1 MTHGIER
8 YRRKLFSQ
16 IWINEFH
23 FWIGD
28 ITAYASLLAGLTL
41 IIIGSVI
48 WKFKLVELLAGYKEN
63 SNVDKDLLA
72 KVTGLSLLLLGFLLL
87 AESTLIFKDVIK
99 QDAAILLVLLSIILG
114 TIVTALICTH
124 YSK

>member
-1 MTHGIER
+1 M
-8 YRRKLFSQ
+8 
-16 IWINEFH
+16 
-23 FWIGD
+23 
-28 ITAYASLLAGLTL
+28 AYAALLAGLTL
-41 IIIGSVI
+41 IIIGAAL

-87 AESTLIFKDVIK
+87 AESIFIFKGIIK
-99 QDAAILLVLLSIILG
+99 QDAAIIIVLGTIILG
-114 TIVTALICTH
+114 TIVTALLSSH

>member
-1 MTHGIER
+1 M
-8 YRRKLFSQ
+8 
-16 IWINEFH
+16 
-23 FWIGD
+23 
-28 ITAYASLLAGLTL
+28 AYASLLAGLTL
-41 IIIGSVI
+41 IIIGSML

-87 AESTLIFKDVIK
+87 AESILIFKGVIK

>member
-1 MTHGIER
+1 M
-8 YRRKLFSQ
+8 
-16 IWINEFH
+16 
-23 FWIGD
+23 
-28 ITAYASLLAGLTL
+28 AYASLLAGLTL

-63 SNVDKDLLA
+63 SNVDKDFLA
-72 KVTGLSLLLLGFLLL
+72 KVTGLSLLLLGILLL
-87 AESTLIFKDVIK
+87 AESIFIFKGIIK
-99 QDAAILLVLLSIILG
+99 QDAAILLVVISIILG

>member
-1 MTHGIER
+1 MR
-8 YRRKLFSQ
+8 Y
-16 IWINEFH
+16 IIP
-23 FWIGD
+23 
-28 ITAYASLLAGLTL
+28 YASLIAGLTL
-41 IIIGSVI
+41 LIIGAML

-72 KVTGLSLLLLGFLLL
+72 KVTGLSLLLLGILLL
-87 AESTLIFKDVIK
+87 AESIFIFKGIIK
-99 QDAAILLVLLSIILG
+99 QDAAILLVVISIILG

>member
-1 MTHGIER
+1 M
-8 YRRKLFSQ
+8 
-16 IWINEFH
+16 
-23 FWIGD
+23 
-28 ITAYASLLAGLTL
+28 AYASLLAGLTL
-41 IIIGSVI
+41 IIIGSML

-87 AESTLIFKDVIK
+87 AESILIFKGVIK

-114 TIVTALICTH
+114 AIVTALICTH

>member
-1 MTHGIER
+1 M
-8 YRRKLFSQ
+8 
-16 IWINEFH
+16 
-23 FWIGD
+23 
-28 ITAYASLLAGLTL
+28 AYASLIAGLTL
-41 IIIGSVI
+41 VILGSML

-72 KVTGLSLLLLGFLLL
+72 KVTGLSLLLLGILLL
-87 AESTLIFKDVIK
+87 AESIFIFKGIIK
-99 QDAAILLVLLSIILG
+99 QDAAILLVVISIILG

>member
-1 MTHGIER
+1 MV
-8 YRRKLFSQ
+8 
-16 IWINEFH
+16 
-23 FWIGD
+23 
-28 ITAYASLLAGLTL
+28 YASLLAGLTL
-41 IIIGSVI
+41 VILGSML

-72 KVTGLSLLLLGFLLL
+72 KVTELSLLLLGILLL
-87 AESTLIFKDVIK
+87 AESIFIFKGIIK
-99 QDAAILLVLLSIILG
+99 QDAAILLVVISIILG